1 MKIFRFLLLALAGG
15 SCANAQL
22 PTATLR
28 LEFDKNLGPAQMDRI
43 SLGQAGLSP
52 HPMWDNRIAEIRALH
67 PKLIRLFVQQYF
79 DVLPSE
85 GNYRFDLLD
94 SSVDEIVQAG
104 ARPIMTIT
112 VKPMAI
118 FPKVDQD
125 IVEPANYALW
135 EELMERM
142 VKHYQERGLSGLYWE
157 VANEPDL
164 GEMGGS
170 PSRFTAENY
179 PRFYEHT
186 ARAVLR
192 ADPTAHIGGPALAGW
207 TSPILPALLEYC
219 DKRKVPLGFVSWHG
233 YNSDPRAFQA
243 STEGVKALLTQ
254 HPSLHPELILDEWNM
269 ALTVP
274 PADVRI
280 QPAFVLETAWRMRKS
295 GVTYSCYYHIR
306 DYHVD
311 RDLFAKFFSYKGA
324 SFMANWWNRM
334 PQYDGLFDY
343 QNVMRPAYFS
353 FELLARETGDELKVT
368 SDNDSVHAILTWDR
382 SYGIYNLVFWN
393 FSSQPVTV
401 KMQSVGLKGALV
413 AKRRMLDASSPSE
426 DENARLRPLEDEMLE
441 STSPTM
447 VDLGPYGIETW
458 MLESKGTQ

>member
-1 MKIFRFLLLALAGG
+1 MKIVRLLLLVLAGG
-15 SCANAQL
+15 ACAGAQM

-28 LEFDKNLGPAQMDRI
+28 LNFDRDLGPAQMDHI

-52 HPMWDNRIAEIRALH
+52 DPMWDSRIAEIRALH

-79 DVLPSE
+79 DVLPSK
-85 GNYRFDLLD
+85 GNYRFGRLD
-94 SSVDEIVQAG
+94 SAVDEIVRAG

-125 IVEPANYALW
+125 IVEPASYAAW
-135 EELMERM
+135 EELMEQM
-142 VKHYQERGLSGLYWE
+142 VKHYEQRGLRGLYWE

-164 GEMGGS
+164 GESGGS

-186 ARAVLR
+186 AMAVLR
-192 ADPTAHIGGPALAGW
+192 ADPTAHVGGPALAGW

-233 YNSDPRAFQA
+233 YDSDPRAFQA
-243 STEGVKALLTQ
+243 STEGVKALLAH

-311 RDLFAKFFSYKGA
+311 RDLFARFFSLKGA

-353 FELLARETGDELKVT
+353 FALLARETGDELEAK
-368 SDNDSVHAILTWDR
+368 SDSDAVHAILTWDA

-393 FSSQPVTV
+393 FSSQPATV
-401 KMQSVGLKGALV
+401 KLQSMGLKGTLV
-413 AKRRMLDASSPSE
+413 AKRRVLDAVSPSE
-426 DENARLRPLEDEMLE
+426 DENARLWPLEDKTLE
-441 STSPTM
+441 ATSATT

-458 MLESKGTQ
+458 MLTRKVTK